1 MNLRQPIARLPLV
14 ATLSVGLLGCMGEN
28 PSAPGVAT
36 GPAPLPPA
44 LQSNNVLITN
54 DPDVLEARIE
64 RTYEPLTVTPKS
76 PTREELSGALKSGDI
91 GVQLTLV
98 GTVRP
103 PEVDGIIV
111 QANDVDIDGNRAVV
125 SYNTAGDVFAGAV
138 QVIDFSKPD
147 RPRVISE
154 VLYRDAD
161 VNAVALLGNHLYAG
175 MASDDPALTSPALLE
190 ELDLTG
196 ANLSQTGVW
205 VDLPSWACTDL
216 AVHGDGVV
224 ASVGALG
231 GGVAFLRRGA
241 GLELAGFAPQFDV
254 RSVAMDVDAAM
265 GVGGGEG
272 ILERRVLPAM
282 TLEARVSVDGYRND
296 AAKGTIEVY
305 SHRCYLGAGDGGIQ
319 VRGGDGGLLDG
330 LSCGDLTSSG
340 SLAVVNA
347 VSCANHL
354 AFVAAG
360 PQGIQVVRLGRYRCD
375 GRESEESE
383 GLRLLGQLALEDGA
397 SCNMVKAKNDLL
409 IVAAGAGG
417 VKLVSMRFDD

>member
-1 MNLRQPIARLPLV
+1 MHRGRTRRSLPLV

-36 GPAPLPPA
+36 EPAPLPPA
-44 LQSNNVLITN
+44 LQPGNVVITN
-54 DPDVLEARIE
+54 DADVLEARIE

-76 PTREELSGALKSGDI
+76 PTREELSGAFKPGNI

-103 PEVDGIIV
+103 PEVDGVVV
-111 QANDVDIDGNRAVV
+111 QANDVDIDGSRAVV

-138 QVIDFSKPD
+138 QVIDFSQPEH
-147 RPRVISE
+147 PRIISE
-154 VLYRDAD
+154 VLYRDTD
-161 VNAVALLGNHLYAG
+161 VNAVALLGNHLYTG
-175 MASDDPALTSPALLE
+175 MASDDPSLSSPALFE

-196 ANLSQTGVW
+196 SNLSQTGVW

-216 AVHGDGVV
+216 AVHGEGVV

-231 GGVAFLRRGA
+231 GGVAFLQRGS
-241 GLELAGFAPQFDV
+241 GLELAGFAPQFDA
-254 RSVAMDVDAAM
+254 RGVAMDVDAAM
-265 GVGGGEG
+265 GVGGGQG
-272 ILERRVLPAM
+272 VLERRLLPAM
-282 TLEARVSVDGYRND
+282 TLEAQVSIDGYRNE

-305 SHRCYLGAGDGGIQ
+305 AHRCYLGAGDGGMQ
-319 VRGGDGGLLDG
+319 VRGSDGGWLDG
-330 LSCGDLTSSG
+330 VSCSDLTPEG
-340 SLAVVNA
+340 ALAVVNA
-347 VSCANHL
+347 VTCANHL

-375 GRESEESE
+375 GREAEEIE
-383 GLRLLGQLALEDGA
+383 GLRILGQLALENGA

-409 IVAAGAGG
+409 VVAAGAGG
-417 VKLVSMRFDD
+417 VKLVSMRFTD

>member
-1 MNLRQPIARLPLV
+1 MHRRQTRWSLPLLV
-14 ATLSVGLLGCMGEN
+14 AWGAGLVGCMGED
-28 PSAPGVAT
+28 PASPGAT
-36 GPAPLPPA
+36 TGSAPLPPA
-44 LQSNNVLITN
+44 LQPGNVVITN
-54 DPDVLEARIE
+54 DADVLESRIE
-64 RTYEPLTVTPKS
+64 RTWEPLTVTPKS
-76 PTREELSGALKSGDI
+76 PAPAELSGPFKPGDI
-91 GVQLTLV
+91 GAQLALV

-103 PEVDGIIV
+103 PDVDGTIV

-138 QVIDFSKPD
+138 QVIDFSNPE
-147 RPRVISE
+147 RPRIVSE
-154 VLYRDAD
+154 VLYHDAD
-161 VNAVALLGNHLYAG
+161 VNAVALLGSHLYVG
-175 MASDDPALTSPALLE
+175 MASDDPTLASPALLE

-196 ANLSQTGVW
+196 QSLSQTGTW

-231 GGVAFLRRGA
+231 GGVAFLGRNG
-241 GLELAGFAPQFDV
+241 GLELAGFAPQFDA

-272 ILERRVLPAM
+272 VLERRLLPAM
-282 TLEARVSVDGYRND
+282 TLDAQVSVDGYRNE

-305 SHRCYLGAGDGGIQ
+305 AHRCYLGAGDGGMQ
-319 VRGGDGGLLDG
+319 VRGGDGGWLDG
-330 LSCGDLTSSG
+330 LSCGDLTPG
-340 SLAVVNA
+340 GAQAVVNA

-360 PQGIQVVRLGRYRCD
+360 PQGIEVVRLGRFRCD
-375 GRESEESE
+375 GREAEESE
-383 GLRLLGQLALEDGA
+383 GLRLLGQLGLEDGA

-409 IVAAGAGG
+409 VVAAGAGG